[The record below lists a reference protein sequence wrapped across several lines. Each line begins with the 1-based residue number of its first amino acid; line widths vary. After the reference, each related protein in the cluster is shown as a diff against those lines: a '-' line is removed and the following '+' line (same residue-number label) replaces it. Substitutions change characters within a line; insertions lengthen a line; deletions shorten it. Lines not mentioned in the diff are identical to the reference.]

1 MPHISVKMLRG
12 RTNEQKELIVKKLS
26 DALCEAI
33 GCSES
38 HVSVAVEDFSG
49 LEWQDVYATEIENN
63 ENLMQAP
70 NYDPKT
76 LINR

>member
-1 MPHISVKMLRG
+1 MEDLYMPHISVKMLRG

-38 HVSVAVEDFSG
+38 HVSVASYNFV
-49 LEWQDVYATEIENN
+49 
-63 ENLMQAP
+63 
-70 NYDPKT
+70 
-76 LINR
+76 

>member
-1 MPHISVKMLRG
+1 MLYEVI
-12 RTNEQKELIVKKLS
+12 T
-26 DALCEAI
+26 
-33 GCSES
+33 
-38 HVSVAVEDFSG
+38 VSVAVEDFSG